1 MLKMKKAIGI
11 LLAVCFVLS
20 VTVASV
26 SAAPDPGQWSRGGTK
41 PVQDSPVIKPVQGS
55 PVIKPVQGHGKATPG
70 YDRSKNSPVFGDMN
84 KWNTEKRNWDNQ
96 KSKWNSQK
104 KKWDGEKSRWNKDK
118 RHGNDL

>member
-55 PVIKPVQGHGKATPG
+55 PVIKPVQGYEVIKPVKLWEG
-70 YDRSKNSPVFGDMN
+70 YTR
-84 KWNTEKRNWDNQ
+84 
-96 KSKWNSQK
+96 
-104 KKWDGEKSRWNKDK
+104 
-118 RHGNDL
+118 L